1 MDLAIQGI
9 VLNGAPP
16 YRRMIRTGMFVL
28 IALWILGSGFVIR
41 FSSASMFFVGESHPR
56 VLYWM
61 ILMMA
66 FTSFFTWII
75 LWLLGEY
82 MILFFERSRNRT
94 FYILSD
100 YFIPYVK
107 RSVNFS
113 LKT

>member
-41 FSSASMFFVGESHPR
+41 FSSASMFFVGEAHPR

-66 FTSFFTWII
+66 FTSVFTWIM

-82 MILFFERSRNRT
+82 MILLFERSRNRA
-94 FYILSD
+94 FYIVRDAVIPDYSTNGKLS
-100 YFIPYVK
+100 
-107 RSVNFS
+107 FS
-113 LKT
+113 T